1 MRPVGF
7 FKPSGNFSGNVDRW
21 HHYYLYMP
29 SIVIIDFG
37 SANTSCNLKED
48 ERHRGVRVF
57 TVYFLTSLS
66 ETECIDCWMHL
77 RNIEIDDEEV
87 SGEMDEMFRLA
98 FDEDKVVLEAI
109 QQETL
114 RPSNQQTIS
123 LAMDKAPN
131 VYRLRIKRMIENEL
145 NKHRQRSY

>member
-1 MRPVGF
+1 M
-7 FKPSGNFSGNVDRW
+7 
-21 HHYYLYMP
+21 
-29 SIVIIDFG
+29 
-37 SANTSCNLKED
+37 
-48 ERHRGVRVF
+48 
-57 TVYFLTSLS
+57 YFLTSLS

-98 FDEDKVVLEAI
+98 FDEDKAVLEAM
-109 QQETL
+109 QQENL

>member
-1 MRPVGF
+1 
-7 FKPSGNFSGNVDRW
+7 
-21 HHYYLYMP
+21 
-29 SIVIIDFG
+29 
-37 SANTSCNLKED
+37 
-48 ERHRGVRVF
+48 
-57 TVYFLTSLS
+57 
-66 ETECIDCWMHL
+66 MHL

-98 FDEDKVVLEAI
+98 FDEDKAVLEAM
-109 QQETL
+109 QQENL